1 MEGSG
6 VEGLRAYLRQHRQEE
21 FIDNFCRKLLIYALG
36 RTLIPADDPLVTE
49 MRAKL
54 AANDYRFFS
63 LIETI
68 VTSPQFLNKRN
79 VRELAEE

>member
-1 MEGSG
+1 
-6 VEGLRAYLRQHRQEE
+6 
-21 FIDNFCRKLLIYALG
+21 
-36 RTLIPADDPLVTE
+36 

-68 VTSPQFLNKRN
+68 ITSPQFLNKRTY
-79 VRELAEE
+79 ED